1 MNWHCNIALLFD
13 AAPGWPPVSILRI
26 VHFPQNS
33 PSYKYTQILGN
44 CLHTNIYKYQGI
56 AAIKTFEHTYKFD
69 STNFLSSRCS
79 IFVFDLSCIESCISS
94 RSKLS

>member
-1 MNWHCNIALLFD
+1 MNSHCNIALLLFD

-44 CLHTNIYKYQGI
+44 CLHTNIYKYKEI
-56 AAIKTFEHTYKFD
+56 AFIQIHTNIRKLPSYKY
-69 STNFLSSRCS
+69 
-79 IFVFDLSCIESCISS
+79 IQI
-94 RSKLS
+94 

>member
-1 MNWHCNIALLFD
+1 MNSYCNIALLFD
-13 AAPGWPPVSILRI
+13 AAPGWPPASILRI

-69 STNFLSSRCS
+69 SPNFLSSRCN
-79 IFVFDLSCIESCISS
+79 IFVFDLS
-94 RSKLS
+94 

>member
-1 MNWHCNIALLFD
+1 MNSHCNIALLFD

-44 CLHTNIYKYQGI
+44 CLHTNIYKYKEI
-56 AAIKTFEHTYKFD
+56 AFIQNTYKYQEIAFIQIH
-69 STNFLSSRCS
+69 TNIKKLPSYKY
-79 IFVFDLSCIESCISS
+79 IQISGYHLH
-94 RSKLS
+94 KNI